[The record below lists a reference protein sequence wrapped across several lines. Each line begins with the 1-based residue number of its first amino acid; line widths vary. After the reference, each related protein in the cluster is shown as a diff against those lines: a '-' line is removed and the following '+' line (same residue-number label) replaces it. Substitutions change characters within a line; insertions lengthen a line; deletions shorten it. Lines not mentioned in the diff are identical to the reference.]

1 MRVRTDLA
9 EAGSDVRKAPLAW
22 AFIGVVLVVV
32 GAAALAGL
40 IYISNSRQPS
50 AEHAMISLGLAGSV
64 LVSAVAQG
72 LVIIGLW
79 MVWRATRRRP
89 G

>member
-1 MRVRTDLA
+1 MSMRSDLT
-9 EAGSDVRKAPLAW
+9 EAGSEPRKAPLAW
-22 AFIGVVLVVV
+22 ALIGAVMALGGAAVFAGVVFIG
-32 GAAALAGL
+32 
-40 IYISNSRQPS
+40 NSRSSS

-72 LVIIGLW
+72 MVIVGAW
-79 MVWRATRRRP
+79 MVWRATRRR